1 MSHNGAAS
9 LPGISRADL
18 HCGPKYGLIFA
29 VAKPWQREGILTVA
43 QKTQVTLID
52 DLDGSQADET
62 LRFSI
67 GRDTYEIDLNKTNAK
82 KLRDA
87 LAVYVNSARRVGGR
101 GRPATRAAGG
111 RPRGRGR
118 AAASAG
124 VATPAQIRAW
134 AKSRGIKVNERGR
147 ISSDIVAKYEAAH

>member
-1 MSHNGAAS
+1 M
-9 LPGISRADL
+9 
-18 HCGPKYGLIFA
+18 
-29 VAKPWQREGILTVA
+29 A

-62 LRFSI
+62 LRFSL
-67 GRDTYEIDLNKTNAK
+67 GRDTYEIDLSKSNAK

-87 LAVYVNSARRVGGR
+87 LSSYVSAGRRVGGR
-101 GRPATRAAGG
+101 GRPATRAAVG

-118 AAASAG
+118 AASSGSAAS
-124 VATPAQIRAW
+124 PADIRAW

-147 ISSDIVAKYEAAH
+147 ISADIVAKYEAAH